1 MRLPRRLNEILKK
14 KEAFLDELRSK
25 FEGTALKL
33 QTNLFEDIMSDIIPG
48 LDVKDGVLLDNAH
61 NYRLISELNRV
72 YGAFEVKAIGTILP
86 QINTGIEGITTLNTT
101 YFSLAI
107 PNAIERFDKII
118 EGVKVITD
126 LKIGLRTGKMIRG
139 GYLMS
144 TLKTDAALTELKQL
158 LLKLVTSQVGMK
170 EFINA
175 IKENVNGTDL
185 KSGVYDRQL
194 KRYAYDTYQ
203 QYDAAYNKKLAEEFG
218 MKYFIYQGGI
228 IKDSRDFCVCHN
240 DKVFSIEESELW
252 KTWTPQDCTDYPEGW
267 PKQKDLSEHPGY
279 MDYPGYDPMVD
290 RGGYNC
296 RHILG
301 FMSDELAQKLRP
313 DILTNNQPK

>member
-25 FEGTALKL
+25 FEGIALKL
-33 QTNLFEDIMSDIIPG
+33 QTNLFEDIISEIIPK
-48 LDVKDGVLLDNAH
+48 LELKDDKILDNAN
-61 NYRLISELNRV
+61 NYRLISELNKV
-72 YGAFEVKAIGTILP
+72 YEAFNIKAIGIILP
-86 QINTGIEGITTLNTT
+86 QINKGIEGITALNTT
-101 YFSLAI
+101 YFALAI

-118 EGVKVITD
+118 EGAKAITD
-126 LKIGLRTGKMIRG
+126 LKIGLRAGKMIRG

-158 LLKLVTSQVGMK
+158 LLKLVTSQVDMK

-228 IKDSRDFCVCHN
+228 ITDSRDFCVCHT

-252 KTWTPQDCTDYPEGW
+252 KTWIPSDCTDYPVGW
-267 PKQKDLSEHPGY
+267 PKAKDMNEHPGY
-279 MDYPGYDPMVD
+279 MDYPGYDPLID

-301 FMSDELAQKLRP
+301 FISEELAREMRP
-313 DILTNNQPK
+313 DIKTK

>member
-25 FEGTALKL
+25 FEGIALKL
-33 QTNLFEDIMSDIIPG
+33 QTNLFEDIISEIIPK
-48 LDVKDGVLLDNAH
+48 LELKDDKILDNAN
-61 NYRLISELNRV
+61 NYRLISELNKV
-72 YGAFEVKAIGTILP
+72 YEAFNIKAIGIILP
-86 QINTGIEGITTLNTT
+86 QINKGIEGITALNTT
-101 YFSLAI
+101 YFALAI

-118 EGVKVITD
+118 EGAKAITD
-126 LKIGLRTGKMIRG
+126 LKIGLRAGKMIRG

-158 LLKLVTSQVGMK
+158 LLKLVTSQVDMK

-228 IKDSRDFCVCHN
+228 ITDSRDFCVCHT

-252 KTWTPQDCTDYPEGW
+252 KTWIPSDCTDYPVGW
-267 PKQKDLSEHPGY
+267 PKAKDMNEHPSY
-279 MDYPGYDPMVD
+279 MDYPGYDPLTD
-290 RGGYNC
+290 RGGYSC

-301 FMSDELAQKLRP
+301 YISDELAIKLRP
-313 DILTNNQPK
+313 DLK

>member
-25 FEGTALKL
+25 FEGIALKL
-33 QTNLFEDIMSDIIPG
+33 QTNLFEDIISEIIPK
-48 LDVKDGVLLDNAH
+48 LELKDDKILDNAN
-61 NYRLISELNRV
+61 NYRLISELNKV
-72 YGAFEVKAIGTILP
+72 YEAFNIKAIGIILP
-86 QINTGIEGITTLNTT
+86 QINKGIEGITALNTT
-101 YFSLAI
+101 YFALAI

-118 EGVKVITD
+118 EGAKAITD
-126 LKIGLRTGKMIRG
+126 LKIGLRAGKMIRG

-158 LLKLVTSQVGMK
+158 LLKLVTSQVDMK

-228 IKDSRDFCVCHN
+228 ITDSRDFCVCHT

-252 KTWTPQDCTDYPEGW
+252 KTWIPSDCTDYPVGW
-267 PKQKDLSEHPGY
+267 PKAKDMNEHPGY
-279 MDYPGYDPMVD
+279 MDYPGYDPLTD
-290 RGGYNC
+290 RGGYSC

-301 FMSDELAQKLRP
+301 YISDELAIKLRP
-313 DILTNNQPK
+313 DLK